1 MRYQYIIFDMRLK
14 PCRRSVAVVCGF
26 ILYALFSTNGYAY
39 IDDSHDFDFS
49 TPVTGDALGC
59 LALNIYHEG
68 RGESA
73 RGQAAIAAVTMNRVR
88 SKFYPNSVCEVVW
101 QRKQFSWT
109 NTAAKYHAVTDFTA
123 WAHVLV
129 VARLFLDGAQIT
141 KISSATHY
149 HADTVKPYW
158 IADSKSIGKIGSHY
172 FYIM

>member
-1 MRYQYIIFDMRLK
+1 M
-14 PCRRSVAVVCGF
+14 AVGGF
-26 ILYALFSTNGYAY
+26 ILYALFSTNSYAA
-39 IDDSHDFDFS
+39 DNTRDFDFS
-49 TPVTGDALGC
+49 ALTRGHELGC

-88 SKFYPNSVCEVVW
+88 SKFYPHSVCEVVW

-109 NTAAKYHAVTDFTA
+109 QTATKYHAVTDFTA
-123 WAHVLV
+123 WAQILV
-129 VARLFLDGAQIT
+129 IARLFLDGAQIT
-141 KISSATHY
+141 KIGNATHY

-172 FYIM
+172 FYTL